1 MGHLN
6 NSQQHYFRVLL
17 SLFEAN
23 LCVFEIN
30 MSSKRKAE
38 KDEASSSDDS
48 DAEVRKICLF
58 CRFYIFIAPVY
69 RAVFMQINVHSFHYV

>member
-1 MGHLN
+1 
-6 NSQQHYFRVLL
+6 
-17 SLFEAN
+17 
-23 LCVFEIN
+23 

-58 CRFYIFIAPVY
+58 CRFYIFIAPVVSCSFH
-69 RAVFMQINVHSFHYV
+69 ADQCINVHSFHYV